1 MVLLTHIKKLSAV
14 FFVDLARF
22 CLTCWKEFELLEGGL
37 VASAGQLA
45 TAAVREAGRD
55 KKLRGDETRRRMEGP
70 GAAAD
75 ELRVGE
81 EGGQYICA
89 LFIIVF
95 QLKSRVAPSAPAT
108 AVTASSSARL
118 SADAV
123 AVHDWC
129 RMLRSTVMITSVD
142 LLVMDGAPRRACTP
156 LRAARTRGVHARRA
170 LFLPQPSMRQRDPH
184 GLPDQS

>member
-1 MVLLTHIKKLSAV
+1 M
-14 FFVDLARF
+14 
-22 CLTCWKEFELLEGGL
+22 LEGGL

-118 SADAV
+118 AADAV

-129 RMLRSTVMITSVD
+129 RRLQEVMITMITVLIS
-142 LLVMDGAPRRACTP
+142 LSWTERHGRRAHLCEPREREVYTP
-156 LRAARTRGVHARRA
+156 AVRCFSHNH
-170 LFLPQPSMRQRDPH
+170 P
-184 GLPDQS
+184 